1 MINRNHTMYKLFFSV
16 LVGFMLL
23 ALVGWLLTASAAPQ
37 DEDVIVLDGVRDS
50 AYTAIAFD
58 PIGDLAD
65 PGPGGWTGTQWTD
78 LSTLYVA
85 ANATTLYVYVDTPNL
100 NNVDSTGQIG
110 LVLEVDGQPNS
121 GGAGDP
127 WGNAI
132 TFAFSNVDGFPADNP
147 LLPDYAIRGNIYGP
161 SDNGWTELRTWNG
174 DWNTGAGVNWGGING
189 NPIGTNIAYGVGQ
202 GIEFAIPLADI
213 GNPDPAAV
221 RMQFFTT
228 QSGAS
233 KGAYD
238 TLPSDDQSTGWDD
251 PTAQANLVS
260 IPLATDPLGDLDPSG
275 PGGWDGVAWTDMSRL
290 HIWADDNSLQL
301 LVPMAAYS
309 TTLSQGQ
316 FLLAIDTKS
325 GGGAGDPWGN
335 AITFAYTA
343 THRNLGSTPVIT
355 AVTILPDYI
364 IRGNIF
370 GPADNGWTE
379 LRAWNGSNW
388 DTGAGTD
395 WGGIGNSGQPA
406 LPGSNVA
413 WSNGEGLRLRIPFS
427 DIGISGGDRINLQFM
442 GTQGGGGKGAYD
454 TVPEDDQSQAWDDP
468 TTHYYLATYD
478 VPVVTSG
485 GAGHDNNIFWD
496 DLGHDSRDTLFRS
509 PGGPV
514 YAGTAVTLRL
524 RAASNDLTAARV
536 RLYNDRANVQS
547 FLDMSLVADDG
558 TYEWWEATLPVSN
571 DPTIYWYRFI
581 AIDGT
586 ATAYYEDDAARDG
599 GWGQPFASSPDNSWQ
614 LTMYDPAFN
623 TPDWVK
629 DAVMYQIF
637 PDRFRNGDA
646 SNDPPPG
653 RFFYNEPG
661 GTIVR
666 SDPSGGTGNPW
677 NTVVCDPRD
686 AGDPCAGTY
695 SKNFYG
701 GDLQGVIEK
710 LDYLQSLGVTTIY
723 FNPIFESPSNHKYD
737 TADYGFIAEDF
748 GDLQTFITLSQEV
761 HNRGMY
767 IVLDGVFNHTS
778 SDSIYF
784 DRYGRYAQ
792 VGACESHTSPYR
804 DWYYFTDVTPGTG
817 PCVSSTG
824 VPNAANYTSWF
835 GFDSLPK
842 LNAANPEV
850 RDLIFAGGPNSVAMQ
865 WLQHADGWR
874 FDVGGDIDPGVT
886 NDPDN
891 DFWEQFR
898 ATTRAQFPDSY
909 MVIEEWGNASAW
921 LLGDEMDATMNYQY
935 SSAMLSFWR
944 DTTFTDNDHN
954 TGSSAGELTPL
965 TPSQLDGRLHNWI
978 ERYPPEALYAMM
990 NLLGSHDTNRPLF
1003 MLDHNAA
1010 NGTDHTPLLD
1020 PDYDWSDSI
1029 ARLKGVVLLQMT
1041 LPGAPTIYYGDE
1053 VGLVGPTYYYGGKWE
1068 DDPYNRQP
1076 YPWLDEGG
1084 LPFYTFLQNQANQ
1097 DELFDYYSL
1106 LTSARNAHPALRTGS
1121 FDTLLVDDANNLYG
1135 YGRKLPDHSD
1145 AAIVILNRAGTID
1158 APQDQTV
1165 TLDVSGYLPYGTN
1178 LVDVLSE
1185 DTVIVDGSGQLTVD
1199 VPGQS
1204 GVVLILSGTIAAPPS
1219 AVVDLAVTAVR
1230 NQEIDLEWSAAAGA
1244 TSYDLYRSPV
1254 SGGGYVWIA
1263 NTTNLTYTDTGL
1275 QNATPYHFVVVS
1287 RDDVSGLVSG
1297 YSNEAVGIPAHD
1309 LSTAWYNLQSPPQIF
1324 HTISAITPTEN
1335 IYGQLWI
1342 NDYTGGSDPAQGISA
1357 QIGYAIAGTP
1367 PISTSQWTWVD
1378 MAYDS
1383 AQGNNDQYV
1392 GNLLPDVVGD
1402 FDYITRWSSDGGN
1415 TWYRS
1420 DLSGPGDNGSPGLLH
1435 VLASGDTTAPMTTT
1449 LYVDSTTAA
1458 SVSLSW
1464 DAVSDPDV
1472 AGYELYRQNVAAPGY
1487 ERIAQLFG
1495 NVTSYEDTAVTTG
1508 ETYEYYVLAFD
1519 TSFNRA
1525 DPSNVV
1531 QATAEP
1537 RLVEVTFQV
1546 AVPAYTPGAVY
1557 LVGDI
1562 PELGPWNPGLVPMN
1576 QVGNTNVWTYTLDIL
1591 DGTQMQYKYTR
1602 GSWDT
1607 VESWGSIVV
1616 FGNRHL
1622 TIDYGTDGTQLVDN
1636 TATDWGNGPDDEK
1649 AVQYWRDPIVV
1660 AYAPV
1665 GTNVPVSST
1674 VVVTWSIPMQPN
1686 TTFEVAGPDGPVSG
1700 AFAYDSDD
1708 WTVTFTPDADL
1719 ATGAFYT
1726 VTVAGAQSVGVP
1738 GGDSGVQQFPV
1749 TWTFL
1754 TTPEAIQAGFS
1765 SNSPIMVG
1773 DTAVFTNTT
1782 TGQQPISYEWEF
1794 GDGNTSTDEHPTHVY
1809 AAPGTYTVTLTA
1821 TNDFET
1827 AVVTG
1832 SFVVNPEAL
1841 TAGFVSNSP
1850 ITVGDTAVFTNT
1862 TTGSGPITYT
1872 WDFGDGGGSNET
1884 NPTHLYAE
1892 PGTYS
1897 VVLTATNDFE
1907 TAVITDTFVVN
1918 PVPLVAAFSSNSPI
1932 TVGGT
1937 AVFTNSTTGSGP
1949 ITYTWD
1955 FGDDSG
1961 SNEANPT
1968 HVYAAPGTY
1977 TVTLTAVNE
1986 WETAVVTGVFV
1997 VHQAETPATL
2007 LYLPIILKP

>member
-1 MINRNHTMYKLFFSV
+1 MNHQVRSSGRLLLSGLLFLSLFVFTLWVTAVVPARAQQPTLAASLAKAKPAALAPQQTNWCVAGGFQGWNNSSDPMNDSGVNGDVIAADGVATLAYTIAAAGRYEFKVVECGNWGNAHPSQNSWFYTGDPNQVVTFTFDENNHSGDAGATAVPTINIVNVSGDDFPANFTAVGDWQGWNNSDPTTTMTALGHGYYRLLYTIASPGTYAAKIVQTSSWTEQFVNDGRAVDGGVINFTTSSADQDVVFLLNAANGRVTITPNGSGSGNWCVAGDFNGWSNTSDPLNDGGTSGD
-16 LVGFMLL
+16 LVGGDGVYSLDYTITSAGRNEWKAVECNNWGNAYPSTNAFVLTSAPNQVVKFTFDTNDHSGDAGLPLIPTQHIVNAWDDLPASFTVVGPWQGWNNSDPMTAMTNLGGNNHLL
-23 ALVGWLLTASAAPQ
+23 NYTFAAAGQYEAKISQTGDWGNQFGNDGRGNNAPTASF
-37 DEDVIVLDGVRDS
+37 DV
-50 AYTAIAFD
+50 
-58 PIGDLAD
+58 
-65 PGPGGWTGTQWTD
+65 W
-78 LSTLYVA
+78 
-85 ANATTLYVYVDTPNL
+85 
-100 NNVDSTGQIG
+100 
-110 LVLEVDGQPNS
+110 
-121 GGAGDP
+121 GAGD
-127 WGNAI
+127 
-132 TFAFSNVDGFPADNP
+132 TVQFF
-147 LLPDYAIRGNIYGP
+147 L
-161 SDNGWTELRTWNG
+161 
-174 DWNTGAGVNWGGING
+174 NG
-189 NPIGTNIAYGVGQ
+189 NDGRWAIIA
-202 GIEFAIPLADI
+202 P
-213 GNPDPAAV
+213 PP
-221 RMQFFTT
+221 
-228 QSGAS
+228 
-233 KGAYD
+233 
-238 TLPSDDQSTGWDD
+238 
-251 PTAQANLVS
+251 
-260 IPLATDPLGDLDPSG
+260 
-275 PGGWDGVAWTDMSRL
+275 
-290 HIWADDNSLQL
+290 
-301 LVPMAAYS
+301 
-309 TTLSQGQ
+309 
-316 FLLAIDTKS
+316 
-325 GGGAGDPWGN
+325 
-335 AITFAYTA
+335 
-343 THRNLGSTPVIT
+343 
-355 AVTILPDYI
+355 
-364 IRGNIF
+364 
-370 GPADNGWTE
+370 
-379 LRAWNGSNW
+379 
-388 DTGAGTD
+388 
-395 WGGIGNSGQPA
+395 
-406 LPGSNVA
+406 
-413 WSNGEGLRLRIPFS
+413 
-427 DIGISGGDRINLQFM
+427 
-442 GTQGGGGKGAYD
+442 
-454 TVPEDDQSQAWDDP
+454 
-468 TTHYYLATYD
+468 
-478 VPVVTSG
+478 G

-536 RLYNDRANVQS
+536 RLYNDRTNVQS
-547 FLDMSLVADDG
+547 FLNMTLVADDG

-586 ATAYYEDDAARDG
+586 AIAYYEDDAARDG
-599 GWGQPFASSPDNSWQ
+599 GWGQPFANSLDNSWQ

-637 PDRFRNGDA
+637 PDRFRDGDA
-646 SNDPPPG
+646 SNNPPPG

-661 GTIVR
+661 GTIFR
-666 SDPSGGTGNPW
+666 SDPAGGTSNPW
-677 NTVVCDPRD
+677 NQVVCDPRD
-686 AGDPCAGTY
+686 AGDPCAGSY

-701 GDLQGVIEK
+701 GDLQGVIDK

-748 GDLQTFITLSQEV
+748 GDLATFITLSQEV

-804 DWYYFTDVTPGTG
+804 SWYYFTDVTPGTG

-824 VPNAANYTSWF
+824 VPNGANYTSWF

-886 NDPDN
+886 NDPNN
-891 DFWEQFR
+891 DFWEAFR

-954 TGSSAGELTPL
+954 SGSSAGELTPL

-1076 YPWLDEGG
+1076 FPWLDEGG
-1084 LPFYTFLQNQANQ
+1084 LPFYTFLQSQANQ
-1097 DELFDYYSL
+1097 DALYDYYAA
-1106 LTSARNAHPALRTGS
+1106 LTAARHAHPALRTGS
-1121 FDTLLVDDANNLYG
+1121 FDTLLVDDGDDLYG
-1135 YGRKLPDHSD
+1135 YGRKMADHTD
-1145 AAIVILNRAGTID
+1145 AAIVILNRAGTIA

-1165 TLDVSGYLPYGTN
+1165 TLDVAGYLPYGTN
-1178 LVDVLSE
+1178 FLDVLSG
-1185 DTVIVDGSGQLTVD
+1185 DTVMVDGSGQLTVD

-1204 GVVLILSGTIAAPPS
+1204 GVVLVLSGTIAAPPV

-1230 NQEIDLEWSAAAGA
+1230 NQEVDLGWSAAQYA
-1244 TSYDLYRSPV
+1244 TSYDVYRSLV

-1263 NTTNLTYTDTGL
+1263 NTTTLTYTDSGL
-1275 QNATPYHFVVVS
+1275 QNAVPYHYVVVS
-1287 RDDVSGLVSG
+1287 RDDVSGLVSSN
-1297 YSNEAVGIPAHD
+1297 SNEAVGIPAHD
-1309 LSTAWYNLQSPPQIF
+1309 LSSAWYNLQWPEEIT

-1335 IYGQLWI
+1335 IYAQLWI
-1342 NDYTGGSDPAQGISA
+1342 DGYTGGSGPAQGIRT

-1367 PISTSQWTWVD
+1367 PISTSQWTWVE

-1383 AQGNNDQYV
+1383 AQSNNDQYV

-1420 DLSGPGDNGSPGLLH
+1420 DLTGPGDNDNPGLLH
-1435 VLASGDTTAPMTTT
+1435 VLPSDDTTAPTVTT
-1449 LYVDSTTAA
+1449 LYLDGTTAA

-1472 AGYELYRQNVAAPGY
+1472 AGYELYRQNVAVPGY
-1487 ERIAQLFG
+1487 QRIAQMFG
-1495 NVTSYEDTAVTTG
+1495 NVTSYEDTDVVTG
-1508 ETYEYYVLAFD
+1508 ETYDYYVLAFD

-1531 QATAEP
+1531 QATAVP
-1537 RLVEVTFQV
+1537 RMVATTFQV
-1546 AVPAYTPGAVY
+1546 AVPAYTPGTVY

-1562 PELGPWNPGLVPMN
+1562 PELGPWNPGLAPMN
-1576 QVGNTNVWTYTLDIL
+1576 QVGNTNVWTYTLNIL

-1616 FGNRHL
+1616 FGNRHV

-1660 AYAPV
+1660 DYAPV

-1674 VVVTWSIPMQPN
+1674 IIVTWSIPMQPN
-1686 TTFEVAGPDGPVSG
+1686 TTFEVDGPAGPVSG
-1700 AFAYDSDD
+1700 VFAYDSND
-1708 WTVTFTPDADL
+1708 WTVTFTPDANL
-1719 ATGAFYT
+1719 ATGTFYT

-1754 TTPEAIQAGFS
+1754 TTPESIQAGFS

-1782 TGQQPISYEWEF
+1782 TGQQPLSYEWDF
-1794 GDGNTSTDEHPTHVY
+1794 GDGNGSTDPNPTHVYAEPGTYTVTLTATNEFETAVVADTFVVNPEALTAGFVSNSPVLVGDTAVFTNSTTGSGPITYTWDFGDDSGSNETNPTHVY

-1821 TNDFET
+1821 VNEWET
-1827 AVVTG
+1827 AVITS
-1832 SFVVNPEAL
+1832 SFVVNPL
-1841 TAGFVSNSP
+1841 
-1850 ITVGDTAVFTNT
+1850 
-1862 TTGSGPITYT
+1862 
-1872 WDFGDGGGSNET
+1872 
-1884 NPTHLYAE
+1884 
-1892 PGTYS
+1892 
-1897 VVLTATNDFE
+1897 
-1907 TAVITDTFVVN
+1907 
-1918 PVPLVAAFSSNSPI
+1918 PLVAAFSSNSPI
-1932 TVGGT
+1932 VVGDT

-1961 SNEANPT
+1961 SNEASPT

-1986 WETAVVTGVFV
+1986 SETAVATAIFIVNE
-1997 VHQAETPATL
+1997 AEEGGTVI
-2007 LYLPIILKP
+2007 YLPVILKP